1 MFGCN
6 DVHSLLLISQKATD
20 KKVLFQKCQ
29 FSFFTKRIKMND
41 NFFFQINNHWK
52 PMTAIYNWDY
62 DIFRIRLSKRDSD
75 DFDSSQYVKSL
86 LYHFNLLLHSQVL
99 HP

>member
-41 NFFFQINNHWK
+41 NFFFQINNYWK

-75 DFDSSQYVKSL
+75 DFDSSQCVKSL